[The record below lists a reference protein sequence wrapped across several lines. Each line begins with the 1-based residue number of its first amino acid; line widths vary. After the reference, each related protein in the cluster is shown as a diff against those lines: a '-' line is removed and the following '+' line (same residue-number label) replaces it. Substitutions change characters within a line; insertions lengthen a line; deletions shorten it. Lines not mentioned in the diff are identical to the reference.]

1 MKVGGPK
8 YLPIG
13 TYLPGRKLIEYLV
26 LTDDLVS
33 TLAEITWRAKE
44 KGVEIV
50 AGNLTTEPRSP
61 LRHFSFF
68 ADLTHSEITPEEFE
82 KELFKV
88 EGVKEVFSQ
97 PGSSEGLLVDRL
109 HFPLMVMEERA
120 ITLRVET
127 FGDLLQSFNQAEN
140 HKLTFFRMGVKTG
153 LRKARKVSQLGL
165 SPPQALDLVLTE
177 RIAKGWGV
185 PTIRKF
191 NGDSVEVEMQ
201 DLFECLPFK
210 GKGKESRSQFFRGY
224 LSGVVSGLLG
234 KEVIMEEVK
243 CLAKGDKSCCFVS
256 TPGSLSELGSRPP
269 ETPQV
274 REELFAIIREV
285 FGEELKF
292 KTLKFLAR
300 KEVASIREIA
310 RKINI
315 APKNLTRHLNLLLQK
330 GVIETVYSGKN
341 IKLYRLSPKVQVLG
355 QFLRSDL

>member
-8 YLPIG
+8 HLPIG
-13 TYLPGRKLIEYLV
+13 AYLPGRKIVEYLV
-26 LTDDLVS
+26 LTEDPVS

-50 AGNLTTEPRSP
+50 AGNLTAEPRSP

-68 ADLTHSEITPEEFE
+68 ADLTHSETTPEELE
-82 KELFKV
+82 KELAKV

-97 PGSSEGLLVDRL
+97 PGTSEGLLVDRL

-127 FGDLLQSFNQAEN
+127 FGDLLQNLNQVESN
-140 HKLTFFRMGVKTG
+140 KLSFFRLGVKAG

-165 SPPQALDLVLTE
+165 SGAQALELVLTE
-177 RIAKGWGV
+177 RIAKGWGF
-185 PTIRKF
+185 PSIKKF
-191 NGDSVEVEMQ
+191 NGETVEVEMQ
-201 DLFECLPFK
+201 DLFECLPFR

-224 LSGVVSGLLG
+224 LSGLVSGLIG
-234 KEVIMEEVK
+234 KEVIMEETK
-243 CLAKGDKSCCFVS
+243 CIAKGDRSCYFAS
-256 TPGSLSELGSRPP
+256 IPGPLSEVGTKPS

-274 REELFAIIREV
+274 REELFATVKEI

-292 KTLKFLAR
+292 KALKFLAR
-300 KEVASIREIA
+300 KGVASIREIA

-315 APKNLTRHLNLLLQK
+315 APKNLTRHLEHLLQK

-341 IKLYRLSPKVQVLG
+341 IKLYRLSPKAEVLG
-355 QFLRSDL
+355 KFLRSDL